1 MALYDITYRCGHKD
15 TVRIYGTNAHGER
28 EKKAAWYGTIDCPD
42 CKAAKTR
49 QANKAAGMAELEG
62 SDKQIA
68 WAEDIRAQDMAEY
81 ARQRQKMADHGSTDE
96 QLADADQLIAWLKHK
111 TSARWWIIHNGS
123 PLEALY
129 AAEKALAGKKAL
141 ETAVKEP
148 EAK

>member
-68 WAEDIRAQDMAEY
+68 WAKDIRSECMAEY
-81 ARQRQKMADHGSTDE
+81 TLRQQEIACHW
-96 QLADADQLIAWLKHK
+96 ADADQLIAWLKHK
-111 TSARWWIIHNGS
+111 TSARWWIIHNDS

-141 ETAVKEP
+141 ETVVKEP